1 MVFARDPSYFNDQF
15 GEDDD
20 ERAERL
26 ARRRR
31 DRKLSDPGD
40 VPTPPK
46 GSEGLPIPASQDPL
60 KRLY

>member
-20 ERAERL
+20 ERSERL

-31 DRKLSDPGD
+31 DRKLSDTGN
-40 VPTPPK
+40 VPTPPG
-46 GSEGLPIPASQDPL
+46 GSEGLPIPTSQDPL
-60 KRLY
+60 RRIP